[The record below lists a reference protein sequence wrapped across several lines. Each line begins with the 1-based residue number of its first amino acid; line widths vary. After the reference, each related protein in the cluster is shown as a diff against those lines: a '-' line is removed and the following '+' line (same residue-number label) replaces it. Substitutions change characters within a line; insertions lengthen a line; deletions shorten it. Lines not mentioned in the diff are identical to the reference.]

1 MDKLKMHTPNIADE
15 NYKKLVELFPDAV
28 TETVN
33 ENGEVIRAID
43 KDILMQEINA
53 RVKGGGDGN
62 ATNLLGQIRKKQL
75 S

>member
-53 RVKGGGDGN
+53 RVIGGDGN